1 MNWITSLDAV
11 PTIRALRENADALR
25 QQEVIK
31 ARAMLA
37 NGADPEA
44 VIDSLARAL
53 TNKYTHTPTAAL
65 KQAGHDADK
74 AVLEA
79 AKRLFGLKA

>member
-1 MNWITSLDAV
+1 MSLDAV
-11 PTIRALRENADALR
+11 PMIRALRENADRLR
-25 QQEVIK
+25 EQELNK

-44 VIDSLARAL
+44 VIEVLARTL
-53 TNKYTHTPTAAL
+53 TNKHTHTPTAAL

-79 AKRLFGLKA
+79 ARRLFDLQD